1 MRILFLSTSFPRW
14 HGDGM
19 VNFVFELAQSLAERM
34 QVTVLTP
41 NFPGGR
47 VREDFGELEV
57 RRFNYFFPLW
67 SQRVLYPDGIP
78 VQLKRS
84 RSARFQAP
92 FFLLAFIFKT
102 VVLSRNV
109 DLVLCNWALTG
120 LVARAAGLISRKPY
134 IVIVRGTDMKIMKKS
149 GLTARLFLTAL
160 HNADAVCAVARHL
173 TESLADSGVAGAHLT
188 PNGID
193 LSRFAGDREQ
203 ARKELSLKTGK
214 LVLFVGSLI
223 EVKGVRYLIEAM
235 RDVDAELAVVGDG
248 CLREEL
254 ERQAQELGVKVSFVG
269 RISPERVAR
278 WYAACDVFVLPS
290 LSEGRPNVLIE
301 AMASGRACVASDI
314 PGCREL
320 IRDGSNGLLFVP
332 GNTPALQEKIKK
344 ILGDEK
350 LRSQMEVGAIECVR
364 RLIPS
369 WAECAENYKRMIGD
383 VLSNE

>member
-1 MRILFLSTSFPRW
+1 M
-14 HGDGM
+14 
-19 VNFVFELAQSLAERM
+19 NFVFALAQSLTESM
-34 QVTVLTP
+34 HVTVLTP
-41 NFPGGR
+41 NFPDGQA
-47 VREDFGELEV
+47 REDFGELEV
-57 RRFNYFFPLW
+57 KRFNYFFPLW

-84 RSARFQAP
+84 RLARFQAP
-92 FFLLAFIFKT
+92 FFILAFIFKT

-120 LVARAAGLISRKPY
+120 LIARAAGMFSRKPY
-134 IVIVRGTDMKIMKKS
+134 IVIVRGTDMKIMEE
-149 GLTARLFLTAL
+149 GGMPGRVFLTAL
-160 HNADAVCAVARHL
+160 RSADAVCAVAQHL
-173 TESLADSGVAGAHLT
+173 VESLADLGVAGAHLT

-193 LSRFAGDREQ
+193 LSRFSNDREQ
-203 ARKELSLKTGK
+203 ARKELSLKMDK

-235 RDVDAELAVVGDG
+235 RGVNAELAIVGDG
-248 CLREEL
+248 CLQVEL
-254 ERQAQELGVKVSFVG
+254 ERQAQELGVKVSFIG
-269 RISPERVAR
+269 RVSPDRVSH

-301 AMASGRACVASDI
+301 AMASGRACVVSDI

-320 IRDGSNGLLFVP
+320 IRDDDNGLLFTP
-332 GNTPALQEKIKK
+332 GNAPALQEKIKK

-350 LRSQMEVGAIECVR
+350 LRSQMEAGAIECVR

-383 VLSNE
+383 VLSDE